1 MLAANDTT
9 NTHPCGY
16 KVIANVTLLKYKKK
30 KKQLNALGQNLNYS
44 KREIKKKN
52 IKEGK
57 KEERRIYIYNIYI
70 TYIITVYI

>member
-1 MLAANDTT
+1 MS
-9 NTHPCGY
+9 
-16 KVIANVTLLKYKKK
+16 K

-44 KREIKKKN
+44 KREIEKKN

-70 TYIITVYI
+70 LHI